1 MFMARDRD
9 LLKIGEFAQLADT
22 SVRTLRY
29 YEEFGLLR
37 PARRGRGGVR
47 YFDRIQLDR
56 ITAIERLQRLGLSL
70 EWMARTLF
78 DNDGVVDGLELLARV
93 RAGLRQQIVLTRL
106 RSRSLHVDL
115 QELEEAYQ
123 RLAEQCDACD
133 IPFSRDNCDPCPGDE
148 EPLSSVV
155 RALL

>member
-1 MFMARDRD
+1 MGRDCD
-9 LLKIGEFAQLADT
+9 LLKIGEFAELADT

-29 YEEFGLLR
+29 YEELGLLR

-56 ITAIERLQRLGLSL
+56 ITAIKRLQKLGLSL

-78 DNDGVVDGLELLARV
+78 DHENLVNGPELLGRV
-93 RAGLRQQIVLTRL
+93 RAGLRHQIVLTKL
-106 RSRSLHVDL
+106 RSRGLRADL
-115 QELEEAYQ
+115 QELEGAYQ
-123 RLAEQCDACD
+123 KLADQCADCD
-133 IPFSRDNCDPCPGDE
+133 TPFSRDNCDPCPGDE
-148 EPLSSVV
+148 EPLSAVV

>member
-1 MFMARDRD
+1 MARDHN
-9 LLKIGEFAQLADT
+9 LVKIGEFAELADA

-29 YEEFGLLR
+29 YEELGLLR
-37 PARRGRGGVR
+37 PACRGRGGVR

-56 ITAIERLQRLGLSL
+56 ITAIRRLQRLGLSL

-78 DNDGVVDGLELLARV
+78 ESNGPVDGPELLARI
-93 RAGLRQQIVLTRL
+93 RAGLRHQIVLTKL
-106 RSRSLHVDL
+106 RNRSLRVDL
-115 QELEEAYQ
+115 QELEKAYQ
-123 RLAEQCDACD
+123 RLAEQCAECD

-148 EPLSSVV
+148 EPLSAVV